1 MTRFVN
7 PPLSTVHVTAQE
19 MGQAA
24 ADALIAAVD
33 SGVAVSS
40 IRIEA
45 ALRMRASTRKLDELL
60 PLGER

>member
-7 PPLSTVHVTAQE
+7 PPLSTIHVPAQDT
-19 MGQAA
+19 GYAA

-33 SGVAVSS
+33 KGIAIRS

-45 ALRMRASTRKLDELL
+45 TLRMRASTRKLEAML
-60 PLGER
+60 PLEGR